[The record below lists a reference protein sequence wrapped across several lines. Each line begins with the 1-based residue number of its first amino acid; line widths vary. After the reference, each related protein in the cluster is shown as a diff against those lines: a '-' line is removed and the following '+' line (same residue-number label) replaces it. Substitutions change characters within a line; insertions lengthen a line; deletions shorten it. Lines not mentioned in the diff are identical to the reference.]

1 VEDSPIIDPNV
12 IALILWILGGLFLF
26 VSLLF
31 GVMVKM
37 GLLMFG
43 WRREIDKDHAANA
56 IEIGKLGA
64 LRRDVERLYGLLD
77 DLTKRVAHGRER
89 RLMERRTKMDD
100 MDDDG

>member
-1 VEDSPIIDPNV
+1 VDGSSNISPNV

-43 WRREIDKDHAANA
+43 WRREIDKDHSENA
-56 IEIGKLGA
+56 IEIGKIEA
-64 LRRDVERLYGLLD
+64 LRRDVERLYALLD
-77 DLTKRVAHGRER
+77 DLQKRVAHGRER
-89 RLMERRTKMDD
+89 RLLDRRKIDD
-100 MDDDG
+100 MGEDG